1 MLLQRFDFFETARV
15 ARLAA
20 EPRSEERAHELMR
33 ELGADDAGAEDDDVH
48 VVVFD
53 ALMRGIR
60 VVAHGRAHAGDL
72 AGGDRR
78 ADAAAANQ
86 HAALGQAV
94 GDREPE
100 RERVVRVV
108 DGIRRVRADVEHVV
122 SVTTE
127 ALGDVLLQGVA
138 RVVRADD
145 DPHPFASYSVG
156 RGGVAAV
163 PGWP

>member
-1 MLLQRFDFFETARV
+1 MMRA
-15 ARLAA
+15 
-20 EPRSEERAHELMR
+20 PRTMH
-33 ELGADDAGAEDDDVH
+33 VH

-53 ALMRGIR
+53 ALMRGVR

-86 HAALGQAV
+86 HAALGQTV
-94 GDREPE
+94 GDRETE
-100 RERVVRVV
+100 RERVVRIV
-108 DGIRRVRADVEHVV
+108 DGLRRVRTDVEHVV

-138 RVVRADD
+138 RVVRANDD
-145 DPHPFASYSVG
+145 AHPV
-156 RGGVAAV
+156 RIL
-163 PGWP
+163 

>member
-1 MLLQRFDFFETARV
+1 MLLQCFDFSETPHVSRV
-15 ARLAA
+15 AA
-20 EPRSEERAHELMR
+20 EPRSKERAHELVR
-33 ELGADDAGAEDDDVH
+33 ELGADDARAQHDDVH

-86 HAALGQAV
+86 HAALRQAV
-94 GDREPE
+94 GDRETE
-100 RERVVRVV
+100 RERVVRIV
-108 DGIRRVRADVEHVV
+108 DGLRRVRADVEHVV

-127 ALGDVLLQGVA
+127 ALGDVLLQGVT
-138 RVVRADD
+138 RVVRANDD
-145 DPHPFASYSVG
+145 AHPV
-156 RGGVAAV
+156 RIL
-163 PGWP
+163 